1 MPALGFNRHGRFDM
15 SKEHKCKG
23 TCQKD
28 FADKAKKD
36 GGHHHHHKHAANDSC
51 PHHAKKDAAA
61 PKTPE
66 APKP

>member
-1 MPALGFNRHGRFDM
+1 M

-23 TCQKD
+23 TCKKD
-28 FADKAKKD
+28 FADKSKKD
-36 GGHHHHHKHAANDSC
+36 GHEHHHKHAANDTC